1 GFSYNHL
8 CVIKTPAFSNY
19 VFFYF
24 TGVGVGPGGGVGGGA
39 AGGAPGHDSGA
50 WSYPARCLS
59 YAFRCV
65 YAMRSFGT
73 GTLAASARAMR
84 SPTT

>member
-1 GFSYNHL
+1 KITAVPKYRGFLINGG
-8 CVIKTPAFSNY
+8 VVGQRA
-19 VFFYF
+19 
-24 TGVGVGPGGGVGGGA
+24 GVGRGPA
-39 AGGAPGHDSGA
+39 RGAPRHDSGA

>member
-1 GFSYNHL
+1 MTAD
-8 CVIKTPAFSNY
+8 KTPADPNYPPFSK
-19 VFFYF
+19 
-24 TGVGVGPGGGVGGGA
+24 PRGGGPPR
-39 AGGAPGHDSGA
+39 AGVARGRARGAPGHDSGA

>member
-1 GFSYNHL
+1 MHPPDP
-8 CVIKTPAFSNY
+8 IY
-19 VFFYF
+19 VCIDF
-24 TGVGVGPGGGVGGGA
+24 TGDGGPPGRGRGGGA
-39 AGGAPGHDSGA
+39 SPAPPRHDSGA

>member
-1 GFSYNHL
+1 DKIPAVPHYRGFSTN
-8 CVIKTPAFSNY
+8 
-19 VFFYF
+19 
-24 TGVGVGPGGGVGGGA
+24 GVGVAPRAAVGRGRA
-39 AGGAPGHDSGA
+39 LGAPGHDSGA

>member
-1 GFSYNHL
+1 HP
-8 CVIKTPAFSNY
+8 PARPNQILYISL
-19 VFFYF
+19 
-24 TGVGVGPGGGVGGGA
+24 TELDRPRA
-39 AGGAPGHDSGA
+39 ADAGAPPPPPPPHDSGA